1 VSSLQRPVLLL
12 YGDPGEVAQRALNLP
27 GFVTLLIRERT
38 HTIRGE
44 ETPFERLLNALYYSA
59 LIYAI
64 AVGAGLAVGLDKS
77 DLVEFYNGKK
87 SLGEDFGL
95 AVLVVLVLPAAISQ
109 LGLLWRKS
117 RSLRPWA
124 LGHLRISPAHSVSS
138 GWNEAFAREGTL

>member
-1 VSSLQRPVLLL
+1 MAPQT
-12 YGDPGEVAQRALNLP
+12 GTALILIALFVLP

-64 AVGAGLAVGLDKS
+64 AVGVGLAVGLEKA
-77 DLVEFYNGKK
+77 DLVEFYKGEK
-87 SLGEDFGL
+87 SLGEDFAL
-95 AVLVVLVLPAAISQ
+95 AVLVALVLPAAISE

-117 RSLRPWA
+117 RRLRPWTLGA
-124 LGHLRISPAHSVSS
+124 LKISRRP
-138 GWNEAFAREGTL
+138 TP